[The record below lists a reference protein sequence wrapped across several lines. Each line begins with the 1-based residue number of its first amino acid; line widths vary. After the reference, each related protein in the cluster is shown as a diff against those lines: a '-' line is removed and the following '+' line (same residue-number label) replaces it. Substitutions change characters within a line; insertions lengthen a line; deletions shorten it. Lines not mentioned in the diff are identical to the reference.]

1 MMIKLKS
8 EDYFKVVKPLSQVN
22 INTMFAEAVLQ
33 QVVPGSVYADSEQH
47 PRTFY
52 VIHPY
57 GMSLL
62 FGDDENEEFNDSLFD
77 YITNKQQI
85 RHTQEWLQADPAGK
99 WSAIIDSL
107 LSTHPD
113 APRTIHRNTRVN
125 FSFNRETFQQA
136 KKQAPLLDQRIVQID
151 QELFLAQGA
160 GVSPRYFWRD
170 EDQFLTEGGGYCL
183 LSNGEIAS
191 TAFAA
196 FRNESQLEI
205 GIETAE
211 AHRGK
216 GYAMLVC
223 AALIDYC
230 LEHQLEPVWS
240 CRLENEGSYKLAQ
253 RLGFEPSL
261 TLPYYQ
267 LVV

>member
-22 INTMFAEAVLQ
+22 INTMFAEAVLEQ
-33 QVVPGSVYADSEQH
+33 RVPGSVYVDSEQH

-52 VIHPY
+52 VVHPY

-62 FGDDENEEFNDSLFD
+62 FGEDGNEEFNRSLLD
-77 YITNKQQI
+77 YITNKQKL
-85 RHTQEWLQADPAGK
+85 RLTQEWLQADPVGK
-99 WSAIIDSL
+99 WADLFDSL
-107 LSTHPD
+107 MLAHAD
-113 APRTIHRNTRVN
+113 APRNIHKNTRVN
-125 FSFNRETFQQA
+125 FSFNREAFQHA
-136 KKQAPLLDQRIVQID
+136 KEQFPLPDQRIVQMD
-151 QELFLAQGA
+151 EELFLAQNA
-160 GVSPRYFWRD
+160 GVSPRYFWKD
-170 EDQFLTEGGGYCL
+170 ANHFLTEGGGYSL

-216 GYAMLVC
+216 GYAWLVC